1 MKERMENRKVLGII
15 LGLAGTITLILYG
28 KSLINATNASLG
40 NLLVFVNAVSYGFYL
55 IIVKKLMDKYNAFTF
70 VKWIY
75 TFGFLMVLPFGWGE
89 FQAIDFA
96 NLPTDIFWKIGFVV
110 VFSTFLTYLLNLVS
124 MRELK
129 PTTVAVFIYLQPL
142 FATIFAVSLGKDDL
156 SLVKL
161 ISAVLIDL
169 NTRMPSVF
177 REMELGLRNQISQR
191 LERGKV
197 DFSLYVEVTG
207 EETTS
212 KINVPIIKG
221 YINQMKAVIPT
232 ADETELMKMAVRMP
246 DALKTERD
254 EIDENE
260 WKQIQTVIDE
270 ALENIANFRKDEGAS
285 LEKEFQLRIGNIN
298 NLMNEAVSYDAER
311 VETVKTRLRTAL
323 DEIKVNVDENRFEQ
337 ELIFY
342 LEKYDITEEKVRL
355 GNHLNYF
362 LETLNGT
369 EANGRKLGF
378 ITQEMGREINTM
390 GSKSNHTEMQKLVVM
405 MKDEL
410 EKIKEQVLNVL

>member
-1 MKERMENRKVLGII
+1 MTGFGKASLQLPTKK
-15 LGLAGTITLILYG
+15 ITVEI
-28 KSLINATNASLG
+28 KSLNSKGL
-40 NLLVFVNAVSYGFYL
+40 
-55 IIVKKLMDKYNAFTF
+55 
-70 VKWIY
+70 
-75 TFGFLMVLPFGWGE
+75 
-89 FQAIDFA
+89 
-96 NLPTDIFWKIGFVV
+96 
-110 VFSTFLTYLLNLVS
+110 
-124 MRELK
+124 
-129 PTTVAVFIYLQPL
+129 
-142 FATIFAVSLGKDDL
+142 
-156 SLVKL
+156 
-161 ISAVLIDL
+161 DL

-212 KINVPIIKG
+212 KINVPIVKG

-246 DALKTERD
+246 DAVKTERD

-260 WKQIQTVIDE
+260 WKQIQIVIDE

-285 LEKEFQLRIGNIN
+285 LEKEFQLRIANIN

-323 DEIKVNVDENRFEQ
+323 DELKVNVDENRFEQ

-390 GSKSNHTEMQKLVVM
+390 GSKSNHSEMQKLVVM

>member
-1 MKERMENRKVLGII
+1 MTGFGKASLQLPTKK
-15 LGLAGTITLILYG
+15 ITVEI
-28 KSLINATNASLG
+28 KSLNSKGL
-40 NLLVFVNAVSYGFYL
+40 
-55 IIVKKLMDKYNAFTF
+55 
-70 VKWIY
+70 
-75 TFGFLMVLPFGWGE
+75 
-89 FQAIDFA
+89 
-96 NLPTDIFWKIGFVV
+96 
-110 VFSTFLTYLLNLVS
+110 
-124 MRELK
+124 
-129 PTTVAVFIYLQPL
+129 
-142 FATIFAVSLGKDDL
+142 
-156 SLVKL
+156 
-161 ISAVLIDL
+161 DL

-212 KINVPIIKG
+212 KINVPIVKG
-221 YINQMKAVIPT
+221 YINQMKAVIPN

-285 LEKEFQLRIGNIN
+285 LEKEFQLRIANIEK
-298 NLMNEAVSYDAER
+298 LMNEAVSYDAER
-311 VETVKTRLRTAL
+311 IETVKTRLRTAL
-323 DEIKVNVDENRFEQ
+323 DELKINVDENRFEQ

>member
-1 MKERMENRKVLGII
+1 MIQSMTGFGKATLQLPTKK
-15 LGLAGTITLILYG
+15 ITVEI
-28 KSLINATNASLG
+28 KSLNSKGL
-40 NLLVFVNAVSYGFYL
+40 
-55 IIVKKLMDKYNAFTF
+55 
-70 VKWIY
+70 
-75 TFGFLMVLPFGWGE
+75 
-89 FQAIDFA
+89 
-96 NLPTDIFWKIGFVV
+96 
-110 VFSTFLTYLLNLVS
+110 
-124 MRELK
+124 
-129 PTTVAVFIYLQPL
+129 
-142 FATIFAVSLGKDDL
+142 
-156 SLVKL
+156 
-161 ISAVLIDL
+161 DL

-177 REMELGLRNQISQR
+177 REMELGLRNQLSAR
-191 LERGKV
+191 LERGKI
-197 DFSLYVEVTG
+197 DFSLYIEATG
-207 EETTS
+207 EETSS
-212 KINVPIIKG
+212 KINVPIVRG
-221 YINQMKAVIPT
+221 YIHQMKAVIPN

-260 WKQIQTVIDE
+260 WKKIQTVIDD
-270 ALENIANFRKDEGAS
+270 ALENIAQFRKDEGVS
-285 LEKEFQLRIGNIN
+285 LEKEFLHRIANIMT
-298 NLMNEAVSYDAER
+298 LMNSAVAYDAER

-323 DEIKVNVDENRFEQ
+323 DELKENVDENRFEQ

-355 GNHLNYF
+355 ENHLNYF
-362 LETLNGT
+362 IETIAGT

>member
-1 MKERMENRKVLGII
+1 MIHSMTGFGKASLQLPTKK
-15 LGLAGTITLILYG
+15 ITVEI
-28 KSLINATNASLG
+28 KSLNSKGL
-40 NLLVFVNAVSYGFYL
+40 
-55 IIVKKLMDKYNAFTF
+55 
-70 VKWIY
+70 
-75 TFGFLMVLPFGWGE
+75 
-89 FQAIDFA
+89 
-96 NLPTDIFWKIGFVV
+96 
-110 VFSTFLTYLLNLVS
+110 
-124 MRELK
+124 
-129 PTTVAVFIYLQPL
+129 
-142 FATIFAVSLGKDDL
+142 
-156 SLVKL
+156 
-161 ISAVLIDL
+161 DL

-212 KINVPIIKG
+212 KINVPIVKG
-221 YINQMKAVIPT
+221 YINQMKAVIPN

-260 WKQIQTVIDE
+260 WKQIQIVIDE

-285 LEKEFQLRIGNIN
+285 LEKEFQLRIANIN

-323 DEIKVNVDENRFEQ
+323 DELKVNVDENRFEQ

-390 GSKSNHTEMQKLVVM
+390 GSKSNHSEMQKLVVM

>member
-1 MKERMENRKVLGII
+1 MIQSMTGFGKASLQLPTKK
-15 LGLAGTITLILYG
+15 ITVEI
-28 KSLINATNASLG
+28 KSLNSKGL
-40 NLLVFVNAVSYGFYL
+40 
-55 IIVKKLMDKYNAFTF
+55 
-70 VKWIY
+70 
-75 TFGFLMVLPFGWGE
+75 
-89 FQAIDFA
+89 
-96 NLPTDIFWKIGFVV
+96 
-110 VFSTFLTYLLNLVS
+110 
-124 MRELK
+124 
-129 PTTVAVFIYLQPL
+129 
-142 FATIFAVSLGKDDL
+142 
-156 SLVKL
+156 
-161 ISAVLIDL
+161 DL

-212 KINVPIIKG
+212 KINVPIVKG
-221 YINQMKAVIPT
+221 YINQMKAVIPN

-285 LEKEFQLRIGNIN
+285 LEKEFQLRIANIN

-323 DEIKVNVDENRFEQ
+323 DELKVNVDENRFEQ

-355 GNHLNYF
+355 GNHLSYF

>member
-1 MKERMENRKVLGII
+1 MTGFGKASLQLPTKK
-15 LGLAGTITLILYG
+15 ITVEI
-28 KSLINATNASLG
+28 KSLNSKGL
-40 NLLVFVNAVSYGFYL
+40 
-55 IIVKKLMDKYNAFTF
+55 
-70 VKWIY
+70 
-75 TFGFLMVLPFGWGE
+75 
-89 FQAIDFA
+89 
-96 NLPTDIFWKIGFVV
+96 
-110 VFSTFLTYLLNLVS
+110 
-124 MRELK
+124 
-129 PTTVAVFIYLQPL
+129 
-142 FATIFAVSLGKDDL
+142 
-156 SLVKL
+156 
-161 ISAVLIDL
+161 DL

-232 ADETELMKMAVRMP
+232 ADETELMKMAVRMS

-285 LEKEFQLRIGNIN
+285 LEKEFQLRISNIN

-323 DEIKVNVDENRFEQ
+323 DELKVNVDENRFEQ

>member
-1 MKERMENRKVLGII
+1 MTGFGKASLQLPTKK
-15 LGLAGTITLILYG
+15 ITVEI
-28 KSLINATNASLG
+28 KSLNSKGL
-40 NLLVFVNAVSYGFYL
+40 
-55 IIVKKLMDKYNAFTF
+55 
-70 VKWIY
+70 
-75 TFGFLMVLPFGWGE
+75 
-89 FQAIDFA
+89 
-96 NLPTDIFWKIGFVV
+96 
-110 VFSTFLTYLLNLVS
+110 
-124 MRELK
+124 
-129 PTTVAVFIYLQPL
+129 
-142 FATIFAVSLGKDDL
+142 
-156 SLVKL
+156 
-161 ISAVLIDL
+161 DL

-221 YINQMKAVIPT
+221 YINQMRAVIPT

-323 DEIKVNVDENRFEQ
+323 DELKVNVDENRFEQ